1 MKRIKVHTKSEL
13 LAELKKKTDEIL
25 VEGDLTQNLAEI
37 KKGQLNYT
45 ETMGVTG
52 GSGVIFE
59 YGISKILELFD
70 PSPKEDKIVR
80 RHIERLYVIKQLSA
94 ASFLLHLKQLDY

>member
-37 KKGQLNYT
+37 KKG
-45 ETMGVTG
+45 
-52 GSGVIFE
+52 S
-59 YGISKILELFD
+59 
-70 PSPKEDKIVR
+70 
-80 RHIERLYVIKQLSA
+80 
-94 ASFLLHLKQLDY
+94 